1 MLYLKCPVHNAAA
14 NAWRDVGIASCLA
27 SSQGTSCELLHQRFP
42 ECEGVLSIAP
52 PMPCRQLGIG
62 NFEPLKPFFLEVY
75 SGALAV
81 VPTLPGT
88 PIVPV
93 PLEHAGSADER
104 KSASSPALVRIP
116 CS

>member
-1 MLYLKCPVHNAAA
+1 MHSVTAGAQRC
-14 NAWRDVGIASCLA
+14 VGSALHFA
-27 SSQGTSCELLHQRFP
+27 SSHGTSCEVLHQRFP
-42 ECEGVLSIAP
+42 ECEGVLSSAP
-52 PMPCRQLGIG
+52 RMSCRQLGIG

-104 KSASSPALVRIP
+104 KSASTPALVRIP

>member
-1 MLYLKCPVHNAAA
+1 M
-14 NAWRDVGIASCLA
+14 S
-27 SSQGTSCELLHQRFP
+27 
-42 ECEGVLSIAP
+42 
-52 PMPCRQLGIG
+52 CRQLGIG

-104 KSASSPALVRIP
+104 KSASSPALVCIP